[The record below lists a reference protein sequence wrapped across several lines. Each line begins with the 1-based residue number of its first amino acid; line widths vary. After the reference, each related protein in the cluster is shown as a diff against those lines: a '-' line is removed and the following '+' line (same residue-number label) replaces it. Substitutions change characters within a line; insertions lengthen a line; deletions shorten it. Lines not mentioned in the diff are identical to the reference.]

1 MDDVD
6 DLFSAE
12 ALRLL
17 EQSAFDYETVS
28 GELPVDHELR
38 TALSQCETR
47 VKQINSYPFQRIPGC
62 STLPLGKAAKAK
74 RKRKKFDSKLCE
86 KVATVRKKGA
96 CLRCRI
102 LKVPVGIL
110 ALYLQNTNSL

>member
-17 EQSAFDYETVS
+17 EQSAIDYKTVS
-28 GELPVDHELR
+28 SEVPVDHELR
-38 TALSQCETR
+38 TALPQCETR

-62 STLPLGKAAKAK
+62 STLPLGKTAKAK
-74 RKRKKFDSKLCE
+74 RKRKKFDSKLRE
-86 KVATVRKKGA
+86 KVATIRKKGA

-102 LKVPVGIL
+102 LKVPVGIPSL
-110 ALYLQNTNSL
+110 KLQNTDSL